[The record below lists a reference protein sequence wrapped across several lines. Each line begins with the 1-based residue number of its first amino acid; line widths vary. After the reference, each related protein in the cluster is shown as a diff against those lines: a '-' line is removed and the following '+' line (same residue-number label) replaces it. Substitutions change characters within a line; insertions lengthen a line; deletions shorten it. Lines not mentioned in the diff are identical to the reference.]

1 MIHLRDRMVAPEEN
15 FENLSRN
22 LQGPSSNFRIEICRP
37 KNRISGLGQVQH
49 QGGICDFLKEGES
62 RLTRQLPLCLSSRRC
77 GPSLGLGRRTIAGPS
92 PHEMVMVEGWL
103 RAIVREKT
111 RCGIVLVGGVGGW
124 VSPRGKRGGRRSGR
138 AGGDGEEVVVPVAA
152 FSMLW
157 PLVSGPRYSAFTLPF

>member
-1 MIHLRDRMVAPEEN
+1 MLAYCWLR
-15 FENLSRN
+15 
-22 LQGPSSNFRIEICRP
+22 
-37 KNRISGLGQVQH
+37 
-49 QGGICDFLKEGES
+49 GICDFFKEGES

-111 RCGIVLVGGVGGW
+111 RCGIVLVGSVGGW

-138 AGGDGEEVVVPVAA
+138 AEGDGEDVEVPVAA

>member
-1 MIHLRDRMVAPEEN
+1 ME
-15 FENLSRN
+15 
-22 LQGPSSNFRIEICRP
+22 
-37 KNRISGLGQVQH
+37 
-49 QGGICDFLKEGES
+49 LK
-62 RLTRQLPLCLSSRRC
+62 
-77 GPSLGLGRRTIAGPS
+77 A
-92 PHEMVMVEGWL
+92 GWL

-157 PLVSGPRYSAFTLPF
+157 PLVSGPRYSAFTLPFLKSHTPESVQKALAVLVDVGTPKGV

>member
-1 MIHLRDRMVAPEEN
+1 MKAYSRQQEILPQAATKHGSSPQKTGLTGNRRS
-15 FENLSRN
+15 LSSR
-22 LQGPSSNFRIEICRP
+22 
-37 KNRISGLGQVQH
+37 SGLWKVCGKGHRGGVVV
-49 QGGICDFLKEGES
+49 GRGICDFLKEGES

-103 RAIVREKT
+103 RAMVREKP

-138 AGGDGEEVVVPVAA
+138 AEGDGEDVEVPVAA

-157 PLVSGPRYSAFTLPF
+157 PLASGPR